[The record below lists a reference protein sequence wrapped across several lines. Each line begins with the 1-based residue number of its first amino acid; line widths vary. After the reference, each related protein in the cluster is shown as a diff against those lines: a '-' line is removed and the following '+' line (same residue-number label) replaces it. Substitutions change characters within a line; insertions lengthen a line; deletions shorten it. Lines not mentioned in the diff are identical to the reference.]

1 MRFAYLCWF
10 VLTLYS
16 KRPKDALNNMNTDW
30 SYNYQTGPLPH
41 RLWQFTKASM
51 QSMILRPKKGPSA
64 SYMSKTDM
72 ARYFYILYHL
82 IFVTKWPFKCIFTW
96 AKLRKSMDHNW
107 ASLSNWIIS
116 GKHLQVREAR
126 EHGQL
131 RPLSSNLTLD
141 VISEV
146 IWRPLE
152 PRGPWKWLSE
162 AICIWIPG

>member
-1 MRFAYLCWF
+1 
-10 VLTLYS
+10 
-16 KRPKDALNNMNTDW
+16 MNTDW

-107 ASLSNWIIS
+107 ARLSNWIIS

-131 RPLSSNLTLD
+131 RPLSSNMTSY
-141 VISEV
+141 VKYEV
-146 IWRPLE
+146 IWRPLQPPE
-152 PRGPWKWLSE
+152 ATKVAFRSNMHMDSRVIEVAGFKSE
-162 AICIWIPG
+162 AIFIALVLASP